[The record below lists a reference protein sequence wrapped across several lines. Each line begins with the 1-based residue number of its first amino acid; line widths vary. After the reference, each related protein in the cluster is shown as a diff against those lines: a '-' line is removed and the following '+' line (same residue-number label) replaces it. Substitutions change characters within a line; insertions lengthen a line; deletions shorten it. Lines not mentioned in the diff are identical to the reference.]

1 VNSTA
6 PSAESGYAVI
16 GMDAT
21 TTLPEPSVRRGSL
34 VPADPAVSII
44 ILVTQHTGRLRRC
57 LASIDEHRP
66 ATPASEVLVVA
77 NGTPEGEL
85 RWLTARDDLVLL
97 AAGVNLGFGGGCNW
111 AATVAAAPRLLFMND
126 DAVATAGWLDGLRRR
141 LDDDDTVGVAGSRI
155 LLANGTLQEAGGV
168 VWRDGTTSGVGRGM
182 DPNAPEY
189 TIGRDVDYVS
199 FCSTM
204 VARETWNAVGGFDPR
219 YFPAYYE
226 DTDFCLTARSLGW
239 RVVCE
244 PRSVVIHEEGGSTSV
259 SFKRF
264 LTRRHR
270 ELFVAKWLA
279 TLAGAEPPP
288 SLITGR
294 RAVQRALDRAAV
306 TARGEIAKRRSR
318 APDPV
323 RRDSSPGTRAAEVG
337 VDQVGAL
344 RRLHVVNQEF
354 IDALTRELDSKGP
367 ATAARRMSRSLRS
380 RAGSLLTRYPRLS
393 HLVRTVIVSVG
404 NRD

>member
-1 VNSTA
+1 
-6 PSAESGYAVI
+6 
-16 GMDAT
+16 MDAT
-21 TTLPEPSVRRGSL
+21 TSLPEPSVRRGSL
-34 VPADPAVSII
+34 VPTDPAVSII
-44 ILVTQHTGRLRRC
+44 ILVTKHTGHLRRC
-57 LASIDEHRP
+57 LTSIDEHQP
-66 ATPASEVLVVA
+66 ATPVSEVLVVA
-77 NGTPEGEL
+77 NGTAEEEL
-85 RWLTARDDLVLL
+85 HWLTARDDLVLL
-97 AAGVNLGFGGGCNW
+97 AAAVNLGFGGGCNW

-126 DAVATAGWLDGLRRR
+126 DAVATAGWLEELGVG

-155 LLANGTLQEAGGV
+155 LLANGTLQEVGGV

-182 DPNAPEY
+182 DPNAAEY
-189 TIGRDVDYVS
+189 SVVRDVDYVS

-204 VARETWNAVGGFDPR
+204 VARETWNDVGGFDPR

-239 RVVCE
+239 RVVCL

-270 ELFVAKWLA
+270 ELFVAKWRA

-288 SLITGR
+288 SLTTGQ
-294 RAVQRALDRAAV
+294 RAVRRALDRTAV
-306 TARGEIAKRRSR
+306 RARGEIAKPTGR
-318 APDPV
+318 ASKPV
-323 RRDSSPGTRAAEVG
+323 RRSSAPGRPAAEVG

-344 RRLHVVNQEF
+344 RRRQVIDQEF
-354 IDALTRELDSKGP
+354 IDALTRELDVKGP
-367 ATAARRMSRSLRS
+367 ATAARRLSRSLRS
-380 RAGSLLTRYPRLS
+380 GAGRLLTRHPRLS

>member
-1 VNSTA
+1 
-6 PSAESGYAVI
+6 
-16 GMDAT
+16 MDAT

-34 VPADPAVSII
+34 VPANPAVSII
-44 ILVTQHTGRLRRC
+44 ILVTEHTGRLRRC
-57 LASIDEHRP
+57 LASLDEHRR
-66 ATPASEVLVVA
+66 ATPVSEVLVVA
-77 NGTPEGEL
+77 NGTAEEDL
-85 RWLTARDDLVLL
+85 HWLTARDDLVLL

-111 AATVAAAPRLLFMND
+111 AASIAAAPRLLFMND
-126 DAVATAGWLDGLRRR
+126 DAVATAGWLDELCRGL
-141 LDDDDTVGVAGSRI
+141 DGDHTVGVAGSRI

-189 TIGRDVDYVS
+189 NVVRDVDYVS

-204 VARETWNAVGGFDPR
+204 VARETWNDVGGFDPR

-239 RVVCE
+239 RVVCV
-244 PRSVVIHEEGGSTSV
+244 PASVVIHEEGGSTSP

-270 ELFVAKWLA
+270 ELFVAKWEGS
-279 TLAGAEPPP
+279 LAGAEPPP
-288 SLITGR
+288 SLTTGQ
-294 RAVQRALDRAAV
+294 RAVRRALDRAAV
-306 TARGEIAKRRSR
+306 RARDGVAKRRSR
-318 APDPV
+318 ASEPV
-323 RRDSSPGTRAAEVG
+323 RHSSAPGTPAAEAH
-337 VDQVGAL
+337 VDQLGAL
-344 RRLHVVNQEF
+344 RGLEVVNQEF
-354 IDALTRELDSKGP
+354 IDALTRELDVKGP
-367 ATAARRMSRSLRS
+367 ATAVRRLSRSLRS
-380 RAGSLLTRYPRLS
+380 RAGRMLTRHPRLS

>member
-1 VNSTA
+1 M
-6 PSAESGYAVI
+6 Y
-16 GMDAT
+16 AT
-21 TTLPEPSVRRGSL
+21 TSLPEPSVRRGSL
-34 VPADPAVSII
+34 VPTDPAVSII
-44 ILVTQHTGRLRRC
+44 ILVTKHTGHLRRC
-57 LASIDEHRP
+57 LTSIDEHRP
-66 ATPASEVLVVA
+66 AMPVSEVLVVA
-77 NGTPEGEL
+77 NGTAEEEL
-85 RWLTARDDLVLL
+85 HWLTARDDLVLL
-97 AAGVNLGFGGGCNW
+97 AAAVNLGFGGGCNW
-111 AATVAAAPRLLFMND
+111 AAIVAAAPRLLFMND
-126 DAVATAGWLDGLRRR
+126 DAVATAGWLEELCRG

-155 LLANGTLQEAGGV
+155 LLANGTLQEVGGV

-182 DPNAPEY
+182 DPNAAEY
-189 TIGRDVDYVS
+189 SVVRDVDYVS

-204 VARETWNAVGGFDPR
+204 VARETWKDVGGFDPR

-239 RVVCE
+239 RVVCL

-270 ELFVAKWLA
+270 ELFVAKWRA

-288 SLITGR
+288 SLTTGQ
-294 RAVQRALDRAAV
+294 RAVRRALDRTAV
-306 TARGEIAKRRSR
+306 RARGEIAKPTGR
-318 APDPV
+318 ASKPV
-323 RRDSSPGTRAAEVG
+323 RRSSAPGRPAAVVG

-344 RRLHVVNQEF
+344 RRLQVIDQEF
-354 IDALTRELDSKGP
+354 IDALTRELDVKGP
-367 ATAARRMSRSLRS
+367 ATAARRLSRSLRS
-380 RAGSLLTRYPRLS
+380 GAGRLLTRHPRLS

>member
-1 VNSTA
+1 
-6 PSAESGYAVI
+6 
-16 GMDAT
+16 MDAT
-21 TTLPEPSVRRGSL
+21 TTLPEPRVLRGSL

-44 ILVTQHTGRLRRC
+44 ILVTEHTGHLRRC

-66 ATPASEVLVVA
+66 ATPVSEVLVVA
-77 NGTPEGEL
+77 NGTAEDEL
-85 RWLTARDDLVLL
+85 HWLTARDDLVLL

-126 DAVATAGWLDGLRRR
+126 DAVATTGWLDELGAG
-141 LDDDDTVGVAGSRI
+141 LDDDDNVGVAGSRV

-189 TIGRDVDYVS
+189 TVVRDVDYVS

-204 VARETWNAVGGFDPR
+204 VARETWNDVGGFDPR

-226 DTDFCLTARSLGW
+226 DTDFCMTARSLGW
-239 RVVCE
+239 RVVCV
-244 PRSVVIHEEGGSTSV
+244 PRSVVIHEEGGSTTV

-270 ELFVAKWLA
+270 ELFVAKWGASLA
-279 TLAGAEPPP
+279 RAEPPP
-288 SLITGR
+288 SLTTGQ
-294 RAVQRALDRAAV
+294 RAVRRALDRAAV
-306 TARGEIAKRRSR
+306 TARGGIARRRNLASDRMRRSS
-318 APDPV
+318 A
-323 RRDSSPGTRAAEVG
+323 PGTPAADTG
-337 VDQVGAL
+337 VDQLGAL
-344 RRLHVVNQEF
+344 RRLQVVNQEF
-354 IDALTRELDSKGP
+354 IDALTGERDANGP
-367 ATAARRMSRSLRS
+367 ATTARRLFRFLRS
-380 RAGSLLTRYPRLS
+380 GAGRLLTRYPRLS
-393 HLVRTVIVSVG
+393 HLVRAVIVSVG

>member
-1 VNSTA
+1 
-6 PSAESGYAVI
+6 
-16 GMDAT
+16 MDAT
-21 TTLPEPSVRRGSL
+21 TTLPEPRVRRGSL

-44 ILVTQHTGRLRRC
+44 VLVTEHTGHLRRC

-66 ATPASEVLVVA
+66 ATPVSEVLVVA
-77 NGTPEGEL
+77 NGTAEDEL
-85 RWLTARDDLVLL
+85 RWLSARDDVVLL

-126 DAVATAGWLDGLRRR
+126 DAVATAGWLDELGAG
-141 LDDDDTVGVAGSRI
+141 LDDDDSVGIAGSRV

-189 TIGRDVDYVS
+189 TVVRDVDYVS

-204 VARETWNAVGGFDPR
+204 VARETWNDVGGFDPR

-239 RVVCE
+239 RVVCV
-244 PRSVVIHEEGGSTSV
+244 PRSVVIHEEGGSTTV

-270 ELFVAKWLA
+270 ELFVAKWAA

-288 SLITGR
+288 SLTTGQ
-294 RAVQRALDRAAV
+294 RAVRRALDRTAV
-306 TARGEIAKRRSR
+306 TARGEVTRRRSR
-318 APDPV
+318 ASEPV
-323 RRDSSPGTRAAEVG
+323 RHPVPATPAAAVG
-337 VDQVGAL
+337 VDQVWAL
-344 RRLHVVNQEF
+344 RRLQVIDQEF
-354 IDALTRELDSKGP
+354 IDALNLELDVKGP
-367 ATAARRMSRSLRS
+367 ATTARRLSRSLRS
-380 RAGSLLTRYPRLS
+380 GAGRLLTRYPRLS